1 MALQEVKKFITYIK
15 DNREALEKYNE
26 KLLETG
32 SYMFM
37 DPALMTESY
46 TPLTTIPD
54 NPEDDILEEIFHI
67 DDKQQEEAEK
77 EANPAPKKEGLGEKI
92 ANKWDEFVEGVVF
105 DGKSKEERLEERR
118 HRLFGKLA
126 EIAKDEDFDV
136 TQDDLEYYIGQSV
149 EKLIEENPDD
159 DAVQILEKL
168 LDSFAEK
175 ENKED

>member
-54 NPEDDILEEIFHI
+54 NPEDDILEEIIHI
-67 DDKQQEEAEK
+67 AEK

-92 ANKWDEFVEGVVF
+92 ASKWDEFVEGVVF

-126 EIAKDEDFDV
+126 EIARDEDFNV

-149 EKLIEENPDD
+149 EKLIEENPDN

-175 ENKED
+175 GNKED

>member
-54 NPEDDILEEIFHI
+54 NPEDDILEEIIHI

-77 EANPAPKKEGLGEKI
+77 ETNPAPKKEGLGEKI
-92 ANKWDEFVEGVVF
+92 ASKWGGFVEDVVF
-105 DGKSKEERLEERR
+105 DGKTKEKRLEERR

-126 EIAKDEDFDV
+126 EIAKDENFEV

-149 EKLIEENPDD
+149 EKLIDENPKD

-175 ENKED
+175 EKTDN